1 MSFAVAL
8 DGPAGAGKSTMA
20 KLLAAKLDAVYI
32 DTGAMYRAMA
42 IYMLDNGVDGDDLA
56 GVKESCTDAD
66 ITIGRENGEQRV
78 FLNGTDVTGRLREEA
93 VGNMASKV
101 SRVAEVRERLVAL
114 QRQLAAKQ
122 PSVMDGRDIGT
133 VVLPNAELKIYLT
146 ADPHVRALRRYKEL
160 AEKGEEGDIEQ
171 IEADIIARD
180 KQDMEREVS
189 PLKQAEDAVL
199 LDSSGLTI
207 EEVTEKM
214 LSLCRERGLC
224 G

>member
-1 MSFAVAL
+1 
-8 DGPAGAGKSTMA
+8 
-20 KLLAAKLDAVYI
+20 
-32 DTGAMYRAMA
+32 
-42 IYMLDNGVDGDDLA
+42 
-56 GVKESCTDAD
+56 
-66 ITIGRENGEQRV
+66 
-78 FLNGTDVTGRLREEA
+78 
-93 VGNMASKV
+93 MASKV